1 MSEFKEKLRCLREE
15 RDLTRADLS
24 KILKVSVSSVTMY
37 ERGERMPS
45 LQSIKEIAHYFK
57 VDFNYLLDDECDVK
71 YSWERNQH
79 YSVNDSVNE
88 NQSVYVV
95 DHNARD
101 VAAFIHENPE
111 YLELFEVV
119 MTVKKEEIIFVK
131 TMIEKLK

>member
-1 MSEFKEKLRCLREE
+1 MSEFNEKLKCLREE
-15 RDLTRADLS
+15 RDLTRPELA
-24 KILKVSVSSVTMY
+24 KILKVSDSSVAMY

-45 LQSIKEIAHYFK
+45 LQSIKEIARYFK

-71 YSWERNQH
+71 YSWERITN
-79 YSVNDSVNE
+79 YSVNE
-88 NQSVYVV
+88 NQSVYLV
-95 DHNARD
+95 DHDARD